1 MDTHSPSSPKPL
13 SATAA
18 AVVSSGNAPG
28 GAPTSTSATASA
40 APPASGA
47 LAWMIRRW
55 RTRPSRFA
63 LEILIVLAIKVVLLF
78 ILKHA
83 FFDAPMAKHM
93 QLPPDVVA
101 RALIGPQAVEAQ
113 SPTKN
118 QGVRHDQ

>member
-1 MDTHSPSSPKPL
+1 MDTHSPSSPKPH
-13 SATAA
+13 
-18 AVVSSGNAPG
+18 
-28 GAPTSTSATASA
+28 ATASPA
-40 APPASGA
+40 ATGIV
-47 LAWMIRRW
+47 AWTIRRW

-101 RALIGPQAVEAQ
+101 RALLGPQAVEAQ

>member
-1 MDTHSPSSPKPL
+1 MDTHSPSSLKPP
-13 SATAA
+13 ATAA
-18 AVVSSGNAPG
+18 PAVAPR
-28 GAPTSTSATASA
+28 PV
-40 APPASGA
+40 ASGVV
-47 LAWMIRRW
+47 AWLVRRW
-55 RTRPSRFA
+55 RNRPSRFMF
-63 LEILIVLAIKVVLLF
+63 EILIVLAIKVVLLF

-113 SPTKN
+113 SPTPS

>member
-1 MDTHSPSSPKPL
+1 MDTHSPSSLKPH
-13 SATAA
+13 
-18 AVVSSGNAPG
+18 
-28 GAPTSTSATASA
+28 ATASPAVPA
-40 APPASGA
+40 AAIPGQPEPAATGIV
-47 LAWMIRRW
+47 AWMIRRW

-78 ILKHA
+78 VLKHA

>member
-1 MDTHSPSSPKPL
+1 MDTHSPSSLKPH
-13 SATAA
+13 ATASPAASAA
-18 AVVSSGNAPG
+18 AVPAQPAP
-28 GAPTSTSATASA
+28 AAT
-40 APPASGA
+40 GIV
-47 LAWMIRRW
+47 AWMIRRW

-63 LEILIVLAIKVVLLF
+63 LEILIVLTIKVVLLF
-78 ILKHA
+78 VLKHA

>member
-1 MDTHSPSSPKPL
+1 MDTHSPSSLKPP
-13 SATAA
+13 APAA
-18 AVVSSGNAPG
+18 PVAASR
-28 GAPTSTSATASA
+28 SA
-40 APPASGA
+40 AIVDW
-47 LAWMIRRW
+47 LIRRW
-55 RTRPSRFA
+55 RTRPSRFMV
-63 LEILIVLAIKVVLLF
+63 EILIVLAIKVVLLF

-113 SPTKN
+113 STTPS

>member
-1 MDTHSPSSPKPL
+1 MDTHSPSSLKPPAP
-13 SATAA
+13 ATPVAGSRS
-18 AVVSSGNAPG
+18 AVV
-28 GAPTSTSATASA
+28 
-40 APPASGA
+40 
-47 LAWMIRRW
+47 AWLIRRW
-55 RTRPSRFA
+55 RTRPSRFMV
-63 LEILIVLAIKVVLLF
+63 EILIVLAIKVVLLF

-113 SPTKN
+113 STTTS

>member
-13 SATAA
+13 GTAA
-18 AVVSSGNAPG
+18 PAVASSANAPT
-28 GAPTSTSATASA
+28 TS
-40 APPASGA
+40 GV
-47 LAWMIRRW
+47 LAWMVRRW

>member
-1 MDTHSPSSPKPL
+1 MDTHSPSSPKPH
-13 SATAA
+13 
-18 AVVSSGNAPG
+18 
-28 GAPTSTSATASA
+28 ATASPA
-40 APPASGA
+40 AAAATG
-47 LAWMIRRW
+47 LVAWTIRRW

-83 FFDAPMAKHM
+83 FFDAPMARHM

-101 RALIGPQAVEAQ
+101 RALIGPQAVEVQ

>member
-13 SATAA
+13 ATAA
-18 AVVSSGNAPG
+18 RA
-28 GAPTSTSATASA
+28 A
-40 APPASGA
+40 APPANTPAAGV
-47 LAWMIRRW
+47 LAWMVRRW

-83 FFDAPMAKHM
+83 FFGAPMAKHM

>member
-1 MDTHSPSSPKPL
+1 MDTHSPSSLKPP
-13 SATAA
+13 ATATPVA
-18 AVVSSGNAPG
+18 ASRSV
-28 GAPTSTSATASA
+28 A
-40 APPASGA
+40 AISIAAISI
-47 LAWMIRRW
+47 AWLIRRW
-55 RTRPSRFA
+55 RTRPSRFMA
-63 LEILIVLAIKVVLLF
+63 EILIVLAIKVVLLF

-113 SPTKN
+113 SPTPS

>member
-1 MDTHSPSSPKPL
+1 MDTHSPSSLKPH
-13 SATAA
+13 ATASPAVPAA
-18 AVVSSGNAPG
+18 AVS
-28 GAPTSTSATASA
+28 
-40 APPASGA
+40 APPTPAATGIV
-47 LAWMIRRW
+47 AWMIRRW

-78 ILKHA
+78 VLKHA

>member
-13 SATAA
+13 ATTAA
-18 AVVSSGNAPG
+18 AAASSGNAPA
-28 GAPTSTSATASA
+28 GASGATSAAK
-40 APPASGA
+40 PGSGA
-47 LAWMIRRW
+47 LAWVRRRW

-101 RALIGPQAVEAQ
+101 RALLGPQAVEAQ

>member
-1 MDTHSPSSPKPL
+1 MDTHSPSSLKPP
-13 SATAA
+13 ATAA
-18 AVVSSGNAPG
+18 PAAASPGNA
-28 GAPTSTSATASA
+28 TTAS
-40 APPASGA
+40 GL
-47 LAWMIRRW
+47 LAWMARRW

-113 SPTKN
+113 SSTQS

>member
-1 MDTHSPSSPKPL
+1 MDTHSPSSLKPP
-13 SATAA
+13 
-18 AVVSSGNAPG
+18 AP
-28 GAPTSTSATASA
+28 A
-40 APPASGA
+40 APVAASRSA
-47 LAWMIRRW
+47 PSTPIAWLIRRW
-55 RTRPSRFA
+55 RTRPSRFMA
-63 LEILIVLAIKVVLLF
+63 EILIVLAIKVVLLF

-113 SPTKN
+113 PPTPS

>member
-1 MDTHSPSSPKPL
+1 MDTHSPSSLKAP
-13 SATAA
+13 ATATPVA
-18 AVVSSGNAPG
+18 ASRSV
-28 GAPTSTSATASA
+28 A
-40 APPASGA
+40 AISI
-47 LAWMIRRW
+47 AWLIRRW
-55 RTRPSRFA
+55 RTRPSRFMA
-63 LEILIVLAIKVVLLF
+63 EILIVLAIKVVLLF

-113 SPTKN
+113 SPTPS